1 MSKAQLRKYG
11 EAATINF
18 ELFEV
23 DGIDFRVDAVYASG
37 DTKIMKNE
45 GVEANT
51 TNGFTD
57 EGTGYSLVLTATEM
71 EAARIVIYVVDQTAT
86 KVWLDRTISIETYGH
101 ASAQHPFFGEGIW
114 DRVLTGVTH
123 NIAASAGKRLRS
135 VGDVVSGSVNDVAAT
150 TTSFIT
156 DLTGT
161 YADHYADQ
169 TLHFTSGSLIGISRS
184 VLSYNEVTKLLTI
197 EEPLPVAPANGDD
210 FDLNPVHIHPVSQ
223 IVDEVWDEV
232 LTSGTHNVNN
242 SSGKRLRDL
251 KEQGGYEGGFIYIDT
266 VGGTAG
272 SDPFVNG
279 TVDNPVDNIA
289 DFNTLA
295 AALNINNA
303 KITAGSSITFTT
315 SQEKQSFIGESWTL
329 ALGGK
334 NVSGS
339 FFHGADIS
347 GICTGAIKPKFED
360 CEINGTTL
368 PPSHFDK
375 CGFNGTMIAGSA
387 GDFFFADGCHSSIA
401 GTGTPV
407 FDYGAA
413 IGATNFNFRGYHGGI
428 KLLNMQTGD
437 NFSHDGDGQIIIDAT
452 CTGGTMRISGH
463 QALTGADAYETAGG
477 TISDDARF
485 AIDQLEGVGTTYLAD
500 VIVAEKI
507 DTLLDIN
514 KSLDLTVNTTTRLEY
529 QWLDTD
535 GDPVNISGL
544 TFKFKAVQNAGE
556 ASPSIPEV
564 TGTIS
569 DAVNGRWYFDI
580 LPTTVFKGRYEI
592 WSVDGASK
600 ITPLTMAG
608 GARIETH
615 PRL

>member
-1 MSKAQLRKYG
+1 MKFLRKYG
-11 EAATINF
+11 EATTITF
-18 ELFEV
+18 GLRDT
-23 DGIDFRVDAVYASG
+23 DGVLLKSDAVYVAGDVKISKDEGADTNTASG
-37 DTKIMKNE
+37 F
-45 GVEANT
+45 V
-51 TNGFTD
+51 D
-57 EGTGYSLVLTATEM
+57 EGLGYSLALSATEM
-71 EAARIVIYVVDQTAT
+71 EAARIQGYIEDQGTPA
-86 KVWLDRTISIETYGH
+86 WLGREFTIETYGH
-101 ASAQHPFFGEGIW
+101 ASAQFPYMNEG
-114 DRVLTGVTH
+114 
-123 NIAASAGKRLRS
+123 
-135 VGDVVSGSVNDVAAT
+135 
-150 TTSFIT
+150 
-156 DLTGT
+156 
-161 YADHYADQ
+161 
-169 TLHFTSGSLIGISRS
+169 
-184 VLSYNEVTKLLTI
+184 
-197 EEPLPVAPANGDD
+197 
-210 FDLNPVHIHPVSQ
+210 
-223 IVDEVWDEV
+223 VWDEV

-279 TVDNPVDNIA
+279 TVDNPVDNIT
-289 DFNTLA
+289 DLNTLS
-295 AALNINNA
+295 AALNISNF
-303 KITAGSSITFTT
+303 KVTAGSSITFAA

-329 ALGGK
+329 ALGGQS
-334 NVSGS
+334 VSGS
-339 FFHGADIS
+339 FFHGADVS
-347 GICTGAIKPKFED
+347 GICTGVIKPKFED
-360 CEINGTTL
+360 CEINGTTM

-375 CGFNGTMIAGSA
+375 CGFNGTMVTGLA

-401 GTGTPV
+401 GTGTPI

-452 CTGGTMRISGH
+452 CTGGSMRISGH
-463 QALTGADAYETAGG
+463 QALTGADAFETAGG

-514 KSLDLTVNTTTRLEY
+514 KPLDLTVNTTTRLEY

-556 ASPSIPEV
+556 TSPAIPEV